1 MFLFLSF
8 CLYYLL
14 DVTLH
19 DKWWNCERYIIKRNI
34 KAKNGAQ
41 TKFSNSYRLFLR
53 SRQKLRRKIMTI
65 ADQDAIKM
73 EYLSLTTGVL
83 YNLHISEFLQA

>member
-1 MFLFLSF
+1 
-8 CLYYLL
+8 
-14 DVTLH
+14 
-19 DKWWNCERYIIKRNI
+19 
-34 KAKNGAQ
+34 
-41 TKFSNSYRLFLR
+41 
-53 SRQKLRRKIMTI
+53 MTI